1 MKKKTKK
8 IIAICLGFA
17 LMLSMLTGCGSSDG
31 EEKSSDSGEKVE
43 LNIMVWDQDYDES
56 VFQAFEEETGIHVN
70 VGYIDNTD
78 TILSKL
84 LQGSES
90 YDLLDM
96 ESAYIKSFVDNG
108 LFAEIDHSKI
118 ENEKYIKE
126 EYYKGYTGDEE
137 MKYTVPIV
145 GPIYTCVLYN
155 KETCPIEIKSFSD
168 LADPALKDQVC
179 MVNSTISLFG
189 MALQSLGYS
198 ADSTNEDEIAEAAEL
213 LAKIK
218 GNVKAFV
225 GESAIP
231 NLENGECSVAFCW
244 DYMNLCNLSEENWD
258 KYAVADIPGGAEC
271 SCPYLAIP
279 ASSEHVEEA
288 EMLINFLLDPE
299 QYAVS
304 INSFG
309 ALPILEEDCL
319 KDYLKEGFYDN
330 PAIAVGEGLYDASW
344 KITVNDDQINLLDT
358 YYTKLM
364 SGN

>member
-1 MKKKTKK
+1 MRKRIKK
-8 IIAICLGFA
+8 ICAMGASLVLA
-17 LMLSMLTGCGSSDG
+17 LSMMTGCGGKNGGSG
-31 EEKSSDSGEKVE
+31 SGENIE

-56 VFQAFEEETGIHVN
+56 VFKAFEEETGIHVN

-78 TILSKL
+78 TILAKL
-84 LQGSES
+84 LQGGES
-90 YDLLDM
+90 YDLIDL
-96 ESAYIKSFVDNG
+96 ESAYIETFVDNG
-108 LFAEIDHSKI
+108 LLAEIDHSKI

-137 MKYTVPIV
+137 MKYTIPIV

-155 KETCPIEIKSFSD
+155 KETCPIEIKTFAD
-168 LADPALKDQVC
+168 LADPALKNQVC

-198 ADSTNEDEIAEAAEL
+198 ADSTNEEEIAEAAEL
-213 LAKIK
+213 LTEIK

-244 DYMNLCNLSEENWD
+244 DYMNLCNMSEENWD
-258 KYAVADIPGGAEC
+258 KYAVADVPGGAEC

-279 ASSEHVEEA
+279 SSSKHVEEA
-288 EMLINFLLDPE
+288 QMLINFMLDPE

-304 INSFG
+304 INAFG
-309 ALPILEEDCL
+309 ATPILEEDCL

-330 PAIAVGEGLYDASW
+330 PAIAVDESLYEASW
-344 KITVNDDQINLLDT
+344 KIAINDEQIGLLDT

>member
-1 MKKKTKK
+1 MRKRWKKLCAVGASLILT
-8 IIAICLGFA
+8 
-17 LMLSMLTGCGSSDG
+17 MSMLTGCGG
-31 EEKSSDSGEKVE
+31 GGKSSTSGEKVE

-56 VFQAFEEETGIHVN
+56 VFKAFEEQTGIHVN
-70 VGYIDNTD
+70 IGYIDNTD

-84 LQGSES
+84 VQGSES

-108 LFAEIDHSKI
+108 LLAEIDHSKI
-118 ENEKYIKE
+118 ENEKYIKK
-126 EYYKGYTGDEE
+126 EYYKGYTGDEDL
-137 MKYTVPIV
+137 KYTVPVV

-155 KETCPIEIKSFSD
+155 KETCPIEIKSFAD
-168 LADPALKDQVC
+168 LADPALKNQVC

-198 ADSTNEDEIAEAAEL
+198 ADSTDEKEIAEAADL
-213 LAKIK
+213 LTDIK

-231 NLENGECSVAFCW
+231 NLENGECSVAYCW
-244 DYMNLCNLSEENWD
+244 DYMNLCNASKDNWD
-258 KYAVADIPGGAEC
+258 KYAVAEIPGGAEC

-279 ASSEHVEEA
+279 SSSKHVEEA

-304 INSFG
+304 INAFG

-319 KDYLKEGFYDN
+319 KPYLKDGFYDN
-330 PAIAVGEGLYDASW
+330 PAIAVDEKLYDESW
-344 KITVNDDQINLLDT
+344 KIAVNDDQISLLDT